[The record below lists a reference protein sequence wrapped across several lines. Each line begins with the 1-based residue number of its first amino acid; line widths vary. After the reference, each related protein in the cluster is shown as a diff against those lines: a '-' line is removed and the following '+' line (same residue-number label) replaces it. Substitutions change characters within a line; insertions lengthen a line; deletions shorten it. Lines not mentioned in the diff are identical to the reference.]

1 VAEAGSTWADLQ
13 QAVYDDMGQ
22 RDDLAQAII
31 NALTKAVEF
40 YQPKIFLATE
50 AEAQWTSTNAWPGTP
65 PFPNPLSNAQTV
77 ALPPNFES
85 IDAVYCNIT
94 GDWVRLFKKSQGE
107 LEDENVAIPPP
118 IGPPVDYSIF
128 ENLMWFY
135 PYPDEAYPLK
145 AIYDE
150 LIPLPAGD
158 GTSNYWTTD
167 AASMIQYYAQGLL
180 RATTVRTQ
188 DNGVNDFALSKKEYY
203 KLKQRVAD
211 VEAPRR
217 ARPVYL

>member
-1 VAEAGSTWADLQ
+1 MAESGSTYFDLQ
-13 QAVYDDMGQ
+13 QQIYDDMGQ
-22 RDDLAQAII
+22 RDDLAQAIK
-31 NALTKAVEF
+31 NACVKAIEY
-40 YQPKIFLATE
+40 YQPRIFLATE
-50 AEAQWTSTNAWPGTP
+50 AESQWVSTNAWPGTP
-65 PFPNPLSNAQTV
+65 PFPDPASNAQTV
-77 ALPPNFES
+77 TLPPNFES
-85 IDAVYCNIT
+85 IDAVYANIT

-135 PYPDEAYPLK
+135 PYPDQAYPLK
-145 AIYDE
+145 AIYDA
-150 LIPLPAGD
+150 LIPLPASD
-158 GTSNYWTTD
+158 DDSNFWTVD
-167 AASMIQYYAQGLL
+167 AASMIEHRACGIL
-180 RATTVRTQ
+180 RSTVVRTQ
-188 DNGVNDFALSKKEYY
+188 DNGTNDFALARLEYY